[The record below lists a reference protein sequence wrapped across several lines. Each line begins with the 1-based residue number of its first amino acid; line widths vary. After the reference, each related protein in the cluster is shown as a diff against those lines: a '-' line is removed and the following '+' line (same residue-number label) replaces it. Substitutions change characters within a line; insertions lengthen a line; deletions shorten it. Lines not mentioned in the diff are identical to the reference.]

1 MADDTRRALDD
12 PDAEDELERGE
23 TGIRILLTLLFV
35 LIATALETV
44 LGVVIVFELLWAL
57 LTRQPP
63 SSRVR
68 DFANRVVGY
77 YYRIGRYM
85 TYNDARPPFPFADFP
100 EPPEGDGWDASV
112 RQSESLGIA
121 RGPDDPSI

>member
-1 MADDTRRALDD
+1 MAEDTRRAADD

-23 TGIRILLTLLFV
+23 TGIRILITLLFV

-44 LGVVIVFELLWAL
+44 LSVVIAFELLWAL
-57 LTRQPP
+57 ITRLPP
-63 SSRVR
+63 SPRVR

-85 TYNDARPPFPFADFP
+85 TYNDARPPFPFSDFP
-100 EPPEGDGWDASV
+100 APPEGDGWDASV
-112 RQSESLGIA
+112 RPSESLGIA
-121 RGPDDPSI
+121 DPHR